1 MPRDFDPR
9 LLRAFVATAE
19 ELHFTRAA
27 TRLYVA
33 QQALSRDIRRL
44 ERELDAELF
53 VRTTRNVR
61 LTDEGARLLPYAR
74 QVLAAHEAF
83 VVAARESG
91 EPRELRPLVVD
102 VGDLVAT
109 GHRVVE
115 ETRLAHPELEI
126 VARFHSGLT
135 GAAQEILEGPLDASF
150 GRFAGLAPAVAA
162 RLGHLPVRYER
173 MAVLL
178 PEDHALCAYDRIPL
192 KALTGRTLYAAAG
205 NQSAAEWTDLAT
217 RLFAGHGI
225 QLAEPFP
232 EIEGPEEFMRVVRKR
247 GWWVLA
253 STEFIDFPGMAL
265 RLLSDP
271 VPLSPLSLVWRA
283 GLDHPALDALADTAR
298 RLAQEHHW
306 LDLPPD
312 AWLPPED
319 RAAMRV
325 REGAQRRGRT
335 SPQA

>member
-1 MPRDFDPR
+1 M
-9 LLRAFVATAE
+9 
-19 ELHFTRAA
+19 
-27 TRLYVA
+27 A

-44 ERELDAELF
+44 ERDLGGSLF
-53 VRTTRNVR
+53 IRTTRQVH
-61 LTDEGARLLPYAR
+61 LTPEGARLLPYAR
-74 QVLAAHEAF
+74 DVLAAHEAF
-83 VVAARESG
+83 SLAASAREQ
-91 EPRELRPLVVD
+91 RPLLVD
-102 VGDLVAT
+102 VGDSVAT
-109 GHRVVE
+109 GHKVLE
-115 ETRLAHPELEI
+115 ETRRTHPELEL

-135 GAAQEILEGPLDASF
+135 GAAREILDGSLDASF

-162 RLGHLPVRYER
+162 QLAHRPVRYER

-178 PEDHALCAYDRIPL
+178 PDDHALCSNDRIPL
-192 KALTGRTLYAAAG
+192 KALAGRTLYAAAG

-225 QLAEPFP
+225 RLAEPFP

-253 STEFIDFPGMAL
+253 STEFIDVPGMAL
-265 RLLSDP
+265 RLLNDP

-298 RLAQEHHW
+298 RLAQEHRW
-306 LDLPPD
+306 LDLPQD

-319 RAAMRV
+319 RAAMQEDAAPHAERSS
-325 REGAQRRGRT
+325 R
-335 SPQA
+335 

>member
-9 LLRAFVATAE
+9 LLRAFVTTAE

-44 ERELDAELF
+44 EGDLRAELF
-53 VRTTRNVR
+53 VRTTRHVR
-61 LTDEGARLLPYAR
+61 LTAEGTRLLPYAR
-74 QVLAAHEAF
+74 RVLAAHEAF
-83 VVAARESG
+83 SAAASAREQ
-91 EPRELRPLVVD
+91 RPLLVD
-102 VGDLVAT
+102 VADRAAT
-109 GHRVVE
+109 GHEVLE
-115 ETRLAHPELEI
+115 ETRRARPELEL

-135 GAAQEILEGPLDASF
+135 GAAQEILDGSLDASF

-162 RLGHLPVRYER
+162 RLTHLPVRYER

-178 PEDHALCAYDRIPL
+178 PEDHDLCANDRIPL
-192 KALTGRTLYAAAG
+192 KALAGRTLYAAAG

-225 QLAEPFP
+225 QLADPFP

-253 STEFIDFPGMAL
+253 STEFIDVPGMTL
-265 RLLSDP
+265 RRLSDP
-271 VPLSPLSLVWRA
+271 VPLSPLSLVWRT
-283 GLDHPALDALADTAR
+283 GLDHPALDALTTTAR
-298 RLAQEHHW
+298 RLAREHHW

-319 RAAMRV
+319 RAAMREAG
-325 REGAQRRGRT
+325 RAGPAEG
-335 SPQA
+335 SPGP

>member
-27 TRLYVA
+27 MRLYVA

-44 ERELDAELF
+44 EAELGAELF
-53 VRTTRNVR
+53 VRTTRHVG
-61 LTDEGARLLPYAR
+61 LTAEGARLLPYAR
-74 QVLAAHEAF
+74 QVLTAHEEFAT
-83 VVAARESG
+83 AASVRDQ
-91 EPRELRPLVVD
+91 RPLLVD
-102 VGDLVAT
+102 VGDRAAT
-109 GHRVVE
+109 GHEVLE
-115 ETRLAHPELEI
+115 EARRAHPDLEF

-135 GAAQEILEGPLDASF
+135 GAAQEIVDGRLDAAF

-162 RLGHLPVRYER
+162 RLSHLPARYEH

-192 KALTGRTLYAAAG
+192 KALSGRTLYAGAG
-205 NQSAAEWTDLAT
+205 NPATAEWTDLAT
-217 RLFAGHGI
+217 RLFSEHGI
-225 QLAEPFP
+225 GLAEPFP
-232 EIEGPEEFMRVVRKR
+232 EIEGPEEFMRIVRKR

-253 STEFIDFPGMAL
+253 STEFIDVPGMAL
-265 RLLSDP
+265 RLLCDP

-283 GLDHPALDALADTAR
+283 GLSHPALAALTATTR
-298 RLAQEHHW
+298 RLARENHW
-306 LDLPPD
+306 LELPPD

-319 RAAMRV
+319 RAAMR
-325 REGAQRRGRT
+325 EGSIR
-335 SPQA
+335 